1 LCERRVKNDRFL
13 LTLLVKLLRHLIDLG
28 RVIPIQEL
36 LSLQAR
42 LDVLKRNVI
51 CPYSLPLQS
60 ETDHHIHMR
69 ISLGVRI
76 SHTQRFLGARIRT
89 VAGVTVFLDREL
101 RRLEPSDLFESG
113 KVRLDGFSE
122 FSEGRKVSFVLD
134 CHVELSDLLKD
145 CLFES
150 VKDLLTCEAHFFFC

>member
-1 LCERRVKNDRFL
+1 VLLFSVNLVKEKTGKKASPTTRPNSWTTRQTTRIPKESLTPLIIANGNETGLFLSLLPLSVCHDCCFDRFPSKLFCRQIPTKAISDLCERRVENDRFL

-36 LSLQAR
+36 LGLQAR

-69 ISLGVRI
+69 IS
-76 SHTQRFLGARIRT
+76 
-89 VAGVTVFLDREL
+89 
-101 RRLEPSDLFESG
+101 SG
-113 KVRLDGFSE
+113 
-122 FSEGRKVSFVLD
+122 
-134 CHVELSDLLKD
+134 
-145 CLFES
+145 S
-150 VKDLLTCEAHFFFC
+150 V